1 MAGTFM
7 VTLLVSVFYSAEPLP
22 LWHRGLEGNPH
33 LLVNINIS
41 LNFGWLLCLILGRRE
56 CHLSLV
62 LLGDRDLLWISF
74 LLAH

>member
-1 MAGTFM
+1 MAGAFM

-22 LWHRGLEGNPH
+22 LRHRGLEGNPH

-62 LLGDRDLLWISF
+62 LLEEETGICFGYLF
-74 LLAH
+74 C